1 MCIAGDP
8 RPLISTPTV
17 TTSTTSVSN
26 MQSLTN
32 TTTTFISR
40 PTTCTAGSSMTTAT
54 TGAARVTPAAA
65 ARATGSGGRAGT
77 SKSASATAKSSS
89 TVHNSVSKGQTT
101 GKKSSAKQAGANRT
115 TKSSGN
121 TGAHAPQKT
130 SKARK
135 KSASGGGSKG
145 QQNQTNASSSVVQN
159 VFSVSSAN
167 PVVTISSAPVS
178 NAYSLVTNSGFQA
191 ADLVGSGI
199 VGINASGNITD
210 ANLLKNLQF
219 VVTSVEG
226 SNVNGGTGTG
236 TIVTNPTSGTITVPI
251 LNTTMGTTPVL
262 LSNLGPLTLQHD
274 GKMNIKSRPASAV
287 AASKSK
293 RKHSGA
299 GAGAAAVAQTVTVT
313 PQPVMVDNY
322 TQDKTSGTV
331 STGVILTQPAPS
343 PVASSVASPMLRPVS
358 INIHDSYLNK
368 FGKYIC
374 MVNPV
379 SFLLLQLWPS
389 SRMS

>member
-1 MCIAGDP
+1 M
-8 RPLISTPTV
+8 
-17 TTSTTSVSN
+17 
-26 MQSLTN
+26 
-32 TTTTFISR
+32 
-40 PTTCTAGSSMTTAT
+40 
-54 TGAARVTPAAA
+54 
-65 ARATGSGGRAGT
+65 
-77 SKSASATAKSSS
+77 
-89 TVHNSVSKGQTT
+89 VHNSVSKGQTT

-121 TGAHAPQKT
+121 TGAHAPAKT

-135 KSASGGGSKG
+135 KSGSGGGGKG
-145 QQNQTNASSSVVQN
+145 QQNRTNVSSSAVQN

-178 NAYSLVTNSGFQA
+178 NAYSLVTNSGLQA

-199 VGINASGNITD
+199 VGIDASGNITD

-226 SNVNGGTGTG
+226 NVNGGTGTG

-274 GKMNIKSRPASAV
+274 GKMNIKSRPASAG

-293 RKHSGA
+293 RKHSSA
-299 GAGAAAVAQTVTVT
+299 GAAVAQTVTVT

-331 STGVILTQPAPS
+331 STGVILAQPAPS

-358 INIHDSYLNK
+358 IYHSYLGEIEK
-368 FGKYIC
+368 FFCVTHSILTASVLAIQSDGLIRSYLLHLISGKVCCY
-374 MVNPV
+374 
-379 SFLLLQLWPS
+379 SH
-389 SRMS
+389 